1 MEAFFDWGQ
10 ALQFAGFDQARKTG
24 LSVRKVAGVFESAQ
38 AMSRHRQP
46 WGGSFIVTAFAPV
59 VSAGRWCG

>member
-38 AMSRHRQP
+38 AMSRHRQ
-46 WGGSFIVTAFAPV
+46 
-59 VSAGRWCG
+59 